1 MPLISFAKNSAFMKT
16 HIFDMDGLLIDS
28 EPFWRSAEI
37 KVFQS
42 CGIDFDEEMCR
53 QTVGMRIDEV
63 VQYWN
68 EQLYLQLPV
77 DQTANKIVDELITL
91 VQKDGQPL
99 PGVQKTLETLKT
111 HGRKIALASSSSMRI
126 ISAVVDRL
134 NIKNYFDVL
143 HSAEY
148 EKYGKPAPDVFLST
162 ARKLSVSPC
171 DCVVYEDSKNGM
183 KAGISAGMKT
193 ILIPEFPEPHLE
205 WHNEA
210 NLKWSSLLEFDLELA
225 EA

>member
-28 EPFWRSAEI
+28 EPLWRSAEI

-42 CGIDFDEEMCR
+42 CGIDFNEEMCR

-99 PGVQKTLETLKT
+99 PGVLKTLESLKA

-162 ARKLSVSPC
+162 ARKLSVSPS